1 MRELYSTLTKNLK
14 ETLSLL
20 ILEMILLYRYFRG

>member
-14 ETLSLL
+14 ETLCLL
-20 ILEMILLYRYFRG
+20 ISEVVLLNRYFRG